1 MAAAA
6 IAGGLEA
13 AAAAFRR
20 DDADG
25 SAERVQRFAGFSTME
40 SVPNLQQGTTGW
52 TRAQA
57 PRELGGKHLHVC
69 QVGARMFIQM
79 DPVAIP
85 PLEHFMRKR
94 RLAVSQRRDCG
105 LRMCSVRWIVRGS
118 L

>member
-52 TRAQA
+52 TRVQA
-57 PRELGGKHLHVC
+57 PRELGGKHLQVC
-69 QVGARMFIQM
+69 QVGARMFVRM
-79 DPVAIP
+79 DFEAIP
-85 PLEHFMRKR
+85 PL
-94 RLAVSQRRDCG
+94 V
-105 LRMCSVRWIVRGS
+105 VT
-118 L
+118 